1 MVITVQLL
9 IYYFS
14 LSLSTSQSFFGRS
27 FNNVAAISECKN
39 NGECVINK
47 KNRTTCKAC
56 RLRKC
61 LMVGMSKSGSRYG
74 RRSNWFKIHC
84 LLQEQQE
91 AQEKHQQQLQDGRNL
106 SPSPYSF
113 GMPPNHRFLHKSS
126 HDEDFKTVSTP
137 STSPASSHIS
147 DTPSHGLDLLSK
159 MRANNAPPMHM
170 FEQNQTTTS
179 PQSKIPKD
187 FFMPMAFPGMPFP
200 LPTAHLAQLFFSGF
214 GAAAAAAS
222 HPGAGSGGFP
232 HHYQDMLKSQ
242 THLFGNP
249 ELLAKPM
256 LSMDQMIM
264 QRQIEEERQRILN
277 SPPVSVSPASPPRPL
292 SCEGKAPSSSQMTR
306 LIQVTAEEEEEE
318 AEEEEE
324 DNKEKENHN
333 DINEEPAT
341 KRQKRNPVCGNTEE
355 SSNNRKT
362 TLAVA
367 AGDEPLDLSLTKG
380 SSNSSSTEHE
390 ATHLLLSSKTMSSA
404 SSNNRQKYKGTDC
417 PAVQTGEAE
426 ADDAD
431 EDADVQVDV
440 DDEKQTAFFDY
451 FKQTFVREN
460 QFLKIKNNE
469 IYSF

>member
-1 MVITVQLL
+1 MFPVC
-9 IYYFS
+9 
-14 LSLSTSQSFFGRS
+14 LSSQSFFGRS
-27 FNNVAAISECKN
+27 FNNVSAISECKN

-91 AQEKHQQQLQDGRNL
+91 QQEKRQQQQMQEGRTI
-106 SPSPYSF
+106 SPVSSPYSF
-113 GMPPNHRFLHKSS
+113 GMPPNGFLHKPN
-126 HDEDFKTVSTP
+126 HHHHGQHHEEDFKTVSTP

-147 DTPSHGLDLLSK
+147 DTPSNGLDLLTKLRGQNVPATSL
-159 MRANNAPPMHM
+159 
-170 FEQNQTTTS
+170 FEQHQQQAMGIS
-179 PQSKIPKD
+179 PPSKIPKD

-200 LPTAHLAQLFFSGF
+200 LPPTNLAQLFFSGF

-222 HPGAGSGGFP
+222 HPGAAIS
-232 HHYQDMLKSQ
+232 HHYQDMLKNQSQ
-242 THLFGNP
+242 LFANP
-249 ELLAKPM
+249 ELLAKPF
-256 LSMDQMIM
+256 LGMDQLLL
-264 QRQIEEERQRILN
+264 QKHIEEERQRALN
-277 SPPVSVSPASPPRPL
+277 SPPVSVSPTSPPRP
-292 SCEGKAPSSSQMTR
+292 PSSSCEIKSPVASPAATQAVLPVATEV
-306 LIQVTAEEEEEE
+306 QNS
-318 AEEEEE
+318 
-324 DNKEKENHN
+324 D
-333 DINEEPAT
+333 NEEPAM
-341 KRQKRNPVCGNTEE
+341 KRAKLNPVCGNREE

-362 TLAVA
+362 TFTAAAAAAAV
-367 AGDEPLDLSLTKG
+367 GDEPLDLSLTKG
-380 SSNSSSTEHE
+380 NHAAASE
-390 ATHLLLSSKTMSSA
+390 AAAHLHLAATMSGGGGVGH
-404 SSNNRQKYKGTDC
+404 RHKYKGTDC
-417 PAVQTGEAE
+417 PTKQIAAQTGEE
-426 ADDAD
+426 GTSEEVDVTTD